1 MLQDNKNN
9 IAFHVRMKGI
19 PASTLERTANMMFGD
34 SIPVKCK
41 GGLFIPEKRLVEQGH
56 LSEAKNEG
64 VDADYSIFK
73 LYEYLYAENE
83 VTFELVSEFT
93 PRFDFN
99 KNRTIT
105 SKLSFSRKLK
115 F

>member
-41 GGLFIPEKRLVEQGH
+41 GGLFIPEK
-56 LSEAKNEG
+56 NEG

-73 LYEYLYAENE
+73 LYEYLYTENE